1 MNVFESAE
9 RILLGLAGT
18 VTEAAGTILGD
29 SRVVAGGKVLS
40 AGADKVERSMRAG
53 AAPAK
58 GTAGGSADSGAKV
71 KGITLPSDASVDR
84 VAAALRPRPK
94 TTTMEETTLEAPAAK
109 RTYQEVSRDAVEEAL
124 RPETVEMEETTL
136 EAPAAKRS
144 YDAVQEFDVSDAG
157 DGPAEDFDVSDA
169 GDGPA
174 EDFGGDDWTSLVSA

>member
-18 VTEAAGTILGD
+18 VTEATGTILGD
-29 SRVVAGGKVLS
+29 ARVVAGGKVLS

-58 GTAGGSADSGAKV
+58 GAAGGSADAGARV
-71 KGITLPSDASVDR
+71 KGITVAGDAIDR

-94 TTTMEETTLEAPAAK
+94 TTMEETTLEAPAAK

-124 RPETVEMEETTL
+124 RPEPIEMEETTL
-136 EAPAAKRS
+136 EAPAPPRS

-157 DGPAEDFDVSDA
+157 EGS
-169 GDGPA
+169 A
-174 EDFGGDDWTSLVSA
+174 EDFGGDDWTSLVTA